1 MKTLLRQTGSRIMRL
16 RERRGI
22 SQVALARSAGIA
34 RATLVRVEQGATAAT
49 LSVLAQIARVLRV
62 EVRDLLPTTKTRRR
76 R

>member
-22 SQVALARSAGIA
+22 SQVALARSAGIG

-49 LSVLAQIARVLRV
+49 LTVLARIARVLKV
-62 EVRDLLPTTKTRRR
+62 SVRDLLPKGRKRQ
-76 R
+76 